1 MSHNFPTSKKGL
13 SQDNSMRQLDFW
25 LRKQNIFDKFDYY
38 RIVAEILD
46 DARKANCLP
55 KYTGDV
61 PLLVDELRLLSLS
74 SGVARERHWKEGGSI
89 LPIPGGCRA

>member
-1 MSHNFPTSKKGL
+1 MMQF
-13 SQDNSMRQLDFW
+13 DF
-25 LRKQNIFDKFDYY
+25 LAEKFNDY

-46 DARKANCLP
+46 AARKADCFP

>member
-1 MSHNFPTSKKGL
+1 
-13 SQDNSMRQLDFW
+13 MRQLDFW
-25 LRKQNIFDKFDYY
+25 LRKQNIFEKFNYY

-46 DARKANCLP
+46 DARKTNCLP